1 MDSVLIGFLTS
12 ALLTVVLLLLFSY
25 EARTGKRFLGRAR
38 AYADVAVVESSR
50 ALHRAFRFIGRDLIR
65 QFGRYLYHQALRGI
79 LAFTRRFEDTLRNAI
94 RTNRTLARTSDEERE
109 VRSKLE
115 EVAYHKATVA
125 LSEEEKRQHREKV
138 LEEGF

>member
-1 MDSVLIGFLTS
+1 MDSVLIGFLAS
-12 ALLTVVLLLLFSY
+12 VLLAVVFVFLFSY
-25 EARTGKRFLGRAR
+25 EERTGKRLLGRAR
-38 AYADVAVVESSR
+38 AYADVAVVETSR
-50 ALHRAFRFIGRDLIR
+50 AIRRVLRFIGRDLIR

-79 LAFTRRFEDTLRNAI
+79 LAFTRRFEETLRNAI

-125 LSEEEKRQHREKV
+125 LSEEEKRQHRERM
-138 LEEGF
+138 LEG

>member
-1 MDSVLIGFLTS
+1 MDSVLIGFLAS
-12 ALLTVVLLLLFSY
+12 VLLAVVLVFLFSY
-25 EARTGKRFLGRAR
+25 EERTGKRLLGRTR
-38 AYADVAVVESSR
+38 AYADVAVVETSR
-50 ALHRAFRFIGRDLIR
+50 AIRRALRFIGRDLIR

-79 LAFTRRFEDTLRNAI
+79 LAFTRRFEETLRNAI

-125 LSEEEKRQHREKV
+125 LSEEEKRQHRERM
-138 LEEGF
+138 LEG